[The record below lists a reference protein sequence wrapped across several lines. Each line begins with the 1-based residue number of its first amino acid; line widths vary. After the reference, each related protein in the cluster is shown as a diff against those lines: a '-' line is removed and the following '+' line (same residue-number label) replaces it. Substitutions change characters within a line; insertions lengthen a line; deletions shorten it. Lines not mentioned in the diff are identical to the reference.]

1 MRKFVETF
9 QSFHPEGR
17 RRRPSPAFTELI
29 TGLPTGPRIAKPGI
43 LSMTSPL
50 KIALAQVN
58 STVGDLE
65 GNREAAI
72 RATEQALS
80 QGAGLIVFPEMF
92 LPGYPPEDL
101 VLKASFQ
108 QDACDCV
115 RAIVRRFAGDAIC
128 VVLPTLWKARGKLHN
143 SAIVFQRGEIL
154 GEFHKQE
161 LPNYGVF
168 DEKRVFHAGRPQK
181 PFELDGVKFGVMICE
196 DMWRPGTTHGLAGFG
211 ADILLV
217 VNGSP
222 YDVEKT
228 HRREDLARERV
239 KESGLPLVY
248 VNTVGGQDELV
259 FDGGSFVIGRD
270 GRTTWRGPRWEEAVS
285 ITQWEKDREGW
296 RCLPGAG
303 AGELVEE
310 EDIYTALVTGLRDYV
325 QKNRFPGLVIGLSGG
340 IDSAL
345 SAAIAVDAIGANQVR
360 AVMMPSRY
368 TSRKSLEDAGDCAGR
383 LGVALDTISI
393 ERAVAAYDATLKDV
407 FREMEPDVTEENI
420 QARIRGQIL
429 MAISNKFGLMVLTTG
444 NKSEMAVGYATLY
457 GDMCGGFSVL
467 KDVYKTWV
475 YRLAAW
481 RNKNR
486 PKQGKGPR
494 DRVIPASILEK
505 APTAELRENQ
515 TDQDSLP
522 PYEELDAIL
531 TGLVE
536 EEVSADTLI
545 GRGHHR
551 DVVNKVQN
559 LLYSAEYKRRQAPP
573 GVKISPKHFGRDRR
587 YPITNR
593 YRDGL

>member
-1 MRKFVETF
+1 
-9 QSFHPEGR
+9 
-17 RRRPSPAFTELI
+17 
-29 TGLPTGPRIAKPGI
+29 
-43 LSMTSPL
+43 MTSSL
-50 KIALAQVN
+50 KIALAQLN
-58 STVGDLE
+58 STVGDLA

-72 RATEQALS
+72 RATKQAMS
-80 QGAGLIVFPEMF
+80 QGAGLIVFPELF
-92 LPGYPPEDL
+92 LAGYPPEDL
-101 VLKASFQ
+101 VLKSSFQ
-108 QDACDCV
+108 EDTFACA
-115 RAIVRRFAGDAIC
+115 RAIMRRFAGDGIC
-128 VVLPTLWKARGKLHN
+128 VVLPTLWLSRGKLYN
-143 SAIVFQRGEIL
+143 AAIVFRRGEII
-154 GEFHKQE
+154 GEFHKHE

-168 DEKRVFHAGRPQK
+168 DEKRVFHPGGPHK

-196 DMWRPGTTHGLAGFG
+196 DMWRPKTTRGLAGKG

-228 HRREDLARERV
+228 HRRQELARERV

-270 GRTTWRGPRWEEAVS
+270 GRTAWEGPRWEAAVS
-285 ITQWEKDREGW
+285 VTEWEKERDGW
-296 RCLPGAG
+296 RCRPGSAAG
-303 AGELVEE
+303 DAAGEKAADIAGE
-310 EDIYTALVTGLRDYV
+310 EDVYTALVTGLRDYV
-325 QKNRFPGLVIGLSGG
+325 GKNDFPGLVIGLSGG

-345 SAAIAVDAIGANQVR
+345 SAAIAVDAIGPAQVR
-360 AVMMPSRY
+360 CVMMPSRY
-368 TSRKSLEDAGDCAGR
+368 TSRESLEDARDCAER
-383 LGVALDTISI
+383 LGIALETVPI
-393 ERAVAAYDATLKDV
+393 EPAVAAYEVTLKDV

-429 MAISNKFGLMVLTTG
+429 MAISNKFGLMVLATG

-467 KDVYKTWV
+467 KDVYKTRV

-481 RNKNR
+481 RNEHR
-486 PKQGKGPR
+486 PKHGFGPE
-494 DRVIPASILEK
+494 DRVIPPRILEK

-522 PYEELDAIL
+522 PYVELDAIL

-536 EEVSADTLI
+536 EEISAGMLV
-545 GRGHHR
+545 GRGH
-551 DVVNKVQN
+551 DGAVVNKVQN

-593 YRDGL
+593 YRDSQ

>member
-1 MRKFVETF
+1 MI
-9 QSFHPEGR
+9 S
-17 RRRPSPAFTELI
+17 S
-29 TGLPTGPRIAKPGI
+29 
-43 LSMTSPL
+43 L

-65 GNREAAI
+65 ENRRVAI

-80 QGAGLIVFPEMF
+80 QGAALIVFPELF
-92 LPGYPPEDL
+92 LAGYPPEDL
-101 VLKASFQ
+101 VLKSSFR
-108 QDACDCV
+108 QDTRVSLQTLID
-115 RAIVRRFAGDAIC
+115 RFAGEAIC
-128 VVLPTLWKARGKLHN
+128 VVLPTLWESQEKLYN
-143 SAIVFQRGEIL
+143 AAIVFHRGKII

-168 DEKRVFHAGRPQK
+168 DEKRVFDAGRPRQ
-181 PFELDGVKFGVMICE
+181 PFELNGVKFGVMICE
-196 DMWRPGTTHGLAGFG
+196 DMWRPRTTRGLAGYG

-228 HRREDLARERV
+228 HRREELARERV
-239 KESGLPLVY
+239 KETGLPLVY

-259 FDGGSFVIGRD
+259 FDGGSFVLGRG
-270 GRTTWRGPRWEEAVS
+270 GRTAWRAPRWEEAVS
-285 ITQWEKDREGW
+285 VTEWEKDRDGW
-296 RCLPGAG
+296 RCLPGPG
-303 AGELVEE
+303 ALDLAEEAEVAEE
-310 EDIYTALVTGLRDYV
+310 EDMYTALVTGLRDYV
-325 QKNRFPGLVIGLSGG
+325 HKNRFPGLVIGLSGG

-345 SAAIAVDAIGANQVR
+345 SAAIAVDAIGEERVR
-360 AVMMPSRY
+360 CVMMPSRY
-368 TSRKSLEDAGDCAGR
+368 TSRESVEDAEDCAAR
-383 LGVALDTISI
+383 LGVALDTIPI
-393 ERAVAAYDATLKDV
+393 EHAVAAFDLTMKDL
-407 FREMEPDVTEENI
+407 FQDRESDVTEENI

-429 MAISNKFGLMVLTTG
+429 MAMSNKFGLMVLTTG

-481 RNKNR
+481 RNHHR
-486 PKQGKGPR
+486 PKHGKGPG
-494 DRVIPASILEK
+494 DQVIPGRILEK

-522 PYEELDAIL
+522 PYAELDAIL

-536 EEVSADTLI
+536 EEVSTETLV
-545 GRGHHR
+545 GRGHQR
-551 DVVNKVQN
+551 EVVNKVQN

>member
-1 MRKFVETF
+1 M
-9 QSFHPEGR
+9 
-17 RRRPSPAFTELI
+17 I
-29 TGLPTGPRIAKPGI
+29 
-43 LSMTSPL
+43 SPL

-80 QGAGLIVFPEMF
+80 QGAGLIVFPELF
-92 LPGYPPEDL
+92 LAGYPPEDL

-108 QDACDCV
+108 QDTRDSV
-115 RAIVRRFAGDAIC
+115 QAIIHKFAGDGIC
-128 VVLPTLWKARGKLHN
+128 VVLPTLWDSGGKLHN
-143 SAIVFQRGEIL
+143 AAIVFQRGKII

-168 DEKRVFHAGRPQK
+168 DEKRVFQAGHPQK

-196 DMWRPGTTHGLAGFG
+196 DMWQAKTTRKLAGYG

-228 HRREDLARERV
+228 HQRQGLARERV

-259 FDGGSFVIGRD
+259 FDGGSFVVGRD
-270 GRTTWRGPRWEEAVS
+270 GRTAWQSPRWEEAVS
-285 ITQWEKDREGW
+285 ITEWEKHQDGW
-296 RCLPGAG
+296 LCLPGSL
-303 AGELVEE
+303 AGELS
-310 EDIYTALVTGLRDYV
+310 EDEDMYTALVTGLRDYV

-345 SAAIAVDAIGANQVR
+345 SAAIAVDAIGAKQVR
-360 AVMMPSRY
+360 SVMMPSRY
-368 TSRKSLEDAGDCAGR
+368 TSRESLEDAEDCAGR
-383 LGVALDTISI
+383 LGIALDTVSI
-393 ERAVAAYDATLKDV
+393 EHAVAAYDVTLKDL
-407 FREMEPDVTEENI
+407 FQETEPDVTEENI

-481 RNKNR
+481 RNSTR
-486 PKQGKGPR
+486 PKQAKGPAG
-494 DRVIPASILEK
+494 RVIPARILEK

-522 PYEELDAIL
+522 PYEQLDAIL

-536 EEVSADTLI
+536 EEVSTDTLVS
-545 GRGHHR
+545 RGHHR
-551 DVVNKVQN
+551 EVVNKVQN

>member
-1 MRKFVETF
+1 MI
-9 QSFHPEGR
+9 S
-17 RRRPSPAFTELI
+17 S
-29 TGLPTGPRIAKPGI
+29 
-43 LSMTSPL
+43 L

-80 QGAGLIVFPEMF
+80 QGANLIVFPELF
-92 LPGYPPEDL
+92 LAGYPPEDL
-101 VLKASFQ
+101 VLKSSFQ
-108 QDACDCV
+108 QDTYDSV
-115 RAIVRRFAGDAIC
+115 QAIIHKFAGDGIC
-128 VVLPTLWKARGKLHN
+128 GVLPTLWDSRGKLHN
-143 SAIVFQRGEIL
+143 AAIVFHRGKII

-196 DMWRPGTTHGLAGFG
+196 DMWQPKTTRGLAGYG

-228 HRREDLARERV
+228 HRRQGLARERV

-259 FDGGSFVIGRD
+259 FDGGSFVVNRD
-270 GRTTWRGPRWEEAVS
+270 GRTAWQGPRWEEAVS
-285 ITQWEKDREGW
+285 ITEWEKERDGW
-296 RCLPGAG
+296 RCLPGPNAG
-303 AGELVEE
+303 KLAEE
-310 EDIYTALVTGLRDYV
+310 EDMYTALVTGLRDYV

-345 SAAIAVDAIGANQVR
+345 SAAIAVDAIGAKQVR
-360 AVMMPSRY
+360 SVMMPSRY
-368 TSRKSLEDAGDCAGR
+368 TSRESLEDSEDCAAR
-383 LGVALDTISI
+383 LGVVLDTVSI
-393 ERAVAAYDATLKDV
+393 EHAVAAYDVTLKDV
-407 FREMEPDVTEENI
+407 FQEMEPDVTEENI

-444 NKSEMAVGYATLY
+444 NKSEMAVGYTTLY

-481 RNKNR
+481 RNSTR
-486 PKQGKGPR
+486 PKHGKGPQ
-494 DRVIPASILEK
+494 DQVIPGRILEK

-536 EEVSADTLI
+536 EEVSTDTLVS
-545 GRGHHR
+545 RGHHR
-551 DVVNKVQN
+551 DVVNKIQN